1 MRYSEIMMKPAL
13 IVAAALLTSCAPKT
27 EPAKKADSAKPVEYF
42 HVDPGTAGKL
52 HGKILYQGPKPTRQ
66 VIDMQSDI
74 TCSQEHEGKPAYLEP
89 VVVGKGGGLAN
100 AFVYI
105 QTGLEGKKFEPRKEP
120 VVLDQRGCL
129 FAPRI
134 LGVRAGQP
142 LDLRNSDKVS
152 HNVHPVPKNNRE
164 WNEQQ
169 SPGTPDVEH
178 RFART
183 EVMIPVKCNIH
194 QWMHAYLGVVE
205 HPYFAV
211 TGPDGAFD
219 LSNLPPGDYTLAV
232 WHEKLGDQTK
242 QVHLAAS
249 ANEAVDFTYR

>member
-1 MRYSEIMMKPAL
+1 MMKLAPVIAAVFL
-13 IVAAALLTSCAPKT
+13 IACGSKPEKT
-27 EPAKKADSAKPVEYF
+27 QKSEPAKPVEYF
-42 HVDPGTAGKL
+42 HVDPTTAGKV
-52 HGKILYQGPKPTRQ
+52 HGRILYQGAKPTRQ

-74 TCSQEHEGKPAYLEP
+74 TCKQEYGAKPVYDDP
-89 VVVGKGGGLAN
+89 VVVGKEGGLAN
-100 AFVYI
+100 AFVYV
-105 QTGLEGKKFEPRKEP
+105 QAGLEGKTFEPVKDP
-120 VVLDQRGCL
+120 VVLDQHGCM
-129 FAPRI
+129 FSPRA

-152 HNVHPVPKNNRE
+152 HNVHPMPKNNRE

-169 SPGTPDVEH
+169 SPGTPDAVH

-194 QWMHAYLGVVE
+194 QWMHAYIGVVE

-211 TGPDGAFD
+211 TGPDGSFD
-219 LSNLPPGDYTLAV
+219 LTNVPPGDYTLAV

>member
-1 MRYSEIMMKPAL
+1 MKVAP
-13 IVAAALLTSCAPKT
+13 IAAAAFLAACGSKPEAAKKS
-27 EPAKKADSAKPVEYF
+27 EPAKAIEYF
-42 HVDPGTAGKL
+42 HVDPATAGKL
-52 HGKILYQGPKPTRQ
+52 HGRIVYQGAKPARQ

-74 TCSQEHEGKPAYLEP
+74 TCSQEHAGAPAYNEP
-89 VVVGKGGGLAN
+89 VIVGQAGGLAN

-105 QTGLEGKKFEPRKEP
+105 QAGLEGKKFEPPKDP

-129 FAPRI
+129 FHPRV

-164 WNEQQ
+164 WEEQQ
-169 SPGTPDVEH
+169 SPGTPDAVH

-194 QWMHAYLGVVE
+194 QWMHAYIGVME
-205 HPYFAV
+205 SPYFAI
-211 TGPDGAFD
+211 TGPDGSFD
-219 LSNLPPGDYTLAV
+219 LTNVPPGDYTVAV

-249 ANEAVDFTYR
+249 SNEAVDFTYR